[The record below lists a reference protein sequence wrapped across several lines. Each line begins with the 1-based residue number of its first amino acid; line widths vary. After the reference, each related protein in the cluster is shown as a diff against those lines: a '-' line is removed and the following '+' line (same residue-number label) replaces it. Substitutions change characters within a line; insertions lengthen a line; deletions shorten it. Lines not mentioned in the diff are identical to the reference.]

1 MSLRLRLALV
11 ASALVLGG
19 VALGLTLMYGVIV
32 ANSNLTLDRESA
44 ILAEVIHEAVLVRGD
59 LGVRVPAVVE
69 TYLTDETG
77 VSSAQ
82 VYLGG
87 QLLWEGGVLDAP
99 RPLDPVGIVEG
110 KGTRTVA
117 GWRVAT
123 LHDPTDGITVQVGRP
138 LAGVRETLAPF
149 ASLVVPLTVA
159 LTVAA
164 GALAWALAGVALR
177 PLRRLTA
184 AVSRPNGV
192 SVPPIAGRDE
202 PAQLARAYGD
212 LLERLQEQRLRES
225 RFLEYAAHELRT
237 PLSALRASLDA
248 AHGRGGIGPETVGRL
263 RNEARRLEV
272 LAQNL
277 LALSR
282 AEAAELHLDTVDL
295 AALASD
301 AYDRFLPLAMAKGIG
316 IDTELSPAVVRADPR
331 LLAQALDNLVHNAIR
346 ATGHGGVTIRTGT
359 QDGSAHIEVTDTGP
373 GFPAT
378 LKEGLGL
385 RVVRAVAAAH
395 EAALELDGDAG
406 ATARLA
412 VAARAL
418 THGRDAPPSA
428 RARRPPRCQVSESS
442 SCARPVPCEP
452 GAPHRSEDR
461 CAYYRPRGSCRS
473 WPSRRSWPPAA
484 AGSRRR
490 PTRPRTP
497 SSRSTRHPSRAR
509 RPPSPSPS
517 AF

>member
-149 ASLVVPLTVA
+149 ASLVVPLTLA

-301 AYDRFLPLAMAKGIG
+301 AYDASCRWPWR
-316 IDTELSPAVVRADPR
+316 RASGSTRSSRQPWSAR
-331 LLAQALDNLVHNAIR
+331 TRASSHRRSTTSSTTPSGRR
-346 ATGHGGVTIRTGT
+346 ATGASR
-359 QDGSAHIEVTDTGP
+359 
-373 GFPAT
+373 
-378 LKEGLGL
+378 
-385 RVVRAVAAAH
+385 
-395 EAALELDGDAG
+395 
-406 ATARLA
+406 
-412 VAARAL
+412 
-418 THGRDAPPSA
+418 SA
-428 RARRPPRCQVSESS
+428 RAPRTGRRTSRSRTRARASPR
-442 SCARPVPCEP
+442 R
-452 GAPHRSEDR
+452 
-461 CAYYRPRGSCRS
+461 
-473 WPSRRSWPPAA
+473 SRRGWASAWCGPWP
-484 AGSRRR
+484 R
-490 PTRPRTP
+490 PTRPRWN
-497 SSRSTRHPSRAR
+497 
-509 RPPSPSPS
+509 
-517 AF
+517 